1 MTNPDRLADATGG
14 RGGRAAGVPSNPKTE
29 GSPGKLAGPNGV
41 PAAVANHP
49 IPAQAGDTAARVA
62 RAEHVDVSSVTDPAG
77 SAPTARPAGDFR
89 AWTVT
94 MPVTL
99 RLHPVRACRRC
110 QCDFVPADDTRRL
123 CQDCVAAAR
132 AAGHANRQPR
142 RA

>member
-1 MTNPDRLADATGG
+1 MRP
-14 RGGRAAGVPSNPKTE
+14 
-29 GSPGKLAGPNGV
+29 
-41 PAAVANHP
+41 HP

-110 QCDFVPADDTRRL
+110 QCDFVPANGGQRFCRP
-123 CQDCVAAAR
+123 CNSEAR
-132 AAGHANRQPR
+132 SSAQMRR